1 MKNIVLSAAFALT
14 ATGAVAGGLNQPV
27 AEAEIMPI
35 ETVEAG
41 SSSSSSGILVP
52 LFALILFGAAVAN

>member
-27 AEAEIMPI
+27 VEAEIMPI

-52 LFALILFGAAVAN
+52 LFALILFGAAVAK

>member
-41 SSSSSSGILVP
+41 SSSSSGILVP